1 MRIKIANI
9 LIFLGVVV
17 FGYAQNFHYDYRMVR
32 MDSTFD
38 KNINPKLQHYVDKQ
52 KAQIDKVM
60 SEVIGHCDKT
70 LAGFAPES
78 PLSNFITDMLLEQ
91 APARTTNPDYA
102 HCDLAVINFGGM
114 RTTFEA
120 GDITIGD
127 VMSVFPFS
135 NTLTFLEIKG
145 SELRKAVRNFERKAA
160 FSGATITYRGSQPND
175 IKIQGKALDNNA
187 IYKIVTVNFVAEG
200 GDNIFKDIRF
210 ESRQNTEV
218 IIYDFIIDEIKKIT
232 ASGKSITGKT
242 DGRVKILPQP

>member
-1 MRIKIANI
+1 MRIKITSI

-17 FGYAQNFHYDYRMVR
+17 FGYAQNFHYDYQMIRI
-32 MDSTFD
+32 DSTFD
-38 KNINPKLQHYVDKQ
+38 KNVSPKLQKYIDKQ
-52 KAQIDKVM
+52 KSVINKTM

-70 LAGFAPES
+70 MSGFAPES
-78 PLSNFITDMLLEQ
+78 PLSNFVTDLLLDQ
-91 APARTTNPDYA
+91 APARIANPEYA
-102 HCDLAVINFGGM
+102 KCDLAVINFGGL

-127 VMSVFPFS
+127 VLSVFPFS

-145 SELRKAVRNFERKAA
+145 IELRKAIRNFERKAA
-160 FSGATITYRGSQPND
+160 FSGATITYRGSQPID

-200 GDNIFKDIRF
+200 GDNIFKDIQF

-218 IIYDFIIDEIKKIT
+218 IIYDFIIDEIRKLT
-232 ASGKSITGKT
+232 ASGKSVTGNT
-242 DGRVKILPQP
+242 DGRVNILPQP